1 MSLDGARFWK
11 KPKRRIETYSGGFKI
26 VYVRE
31 PASRLIRLDFSRA
44 WKVAKRWR
52 YRFVATGRTTLGPP
66 KRLRWPKRNKM
77 RVRVR
82 AMNKFGRRKW
92 QT

>member
-1 MSLDGARFWK
+1 
-11 KPKRRIETYSGGFKI
+11 
-26 VYVRE
+26 
-31 PASRLIRLDFSRA
+31 
-44 WKVAKRWR
+44 
-52 YRFVATGRTTLGPP
+52 LGPP